1 MRVLIG
7 LLLGFVAGVALVL
20 AVLYFGPFNSSNEH
34 VPIAN
39 EGPGILQL
47 QTGSHL
53 GGAVAYTNSGLER
66 LPVFPANIESL
77 LYPANRGAHVAVHAM
92 QNSHGEIVG
101 LGVKMFAW
109 SDESRLLFGKVLSNS
124 VWNVMLPGTG
134 SYFVSETEN
143 HWPFVKQV
151 ALPALLAEE
160 KTWRGSF
167 EQDTTVGPLGTT
179 EGIMLGGN
187 GVLRGHRGTAK
198 ESLTISDYAMGVQH
212 TVATQKLIRK
222 LTVASEAPASE

>member
-1 MRVLIG
+1 MKALIG
-7 LLLGFVAGVALVL
+7 LLLGFVAGVVLVL
-20 AVLYFGPFNSSNEH
+20 AALYYAPFNSSNER

-66 LPVFPANIESL
+66 LPVSPANIEQL
-77 LYPANRGAHVAVHAM
+77 LYPANRGAHMAVHAM
-92 QNSHGEIVG
+92 RNEQGEIVG

-134 SYFVSETEN
+134 SYFVAETEN
-143 HWPFVKQV
+143 YWPFVKNV
-151 ALPALLAEE
+151 ALPAWQASDTGWQGDFTE
-160 KTWRGSF
+160 
-167 EQDTTVGPLGTT
+167 DTTVGPLGTT
-179 EGIMLGGN
+179 EGIMMGGN
-187 GVLRGHRGTAK
+187 GVLRGQRGTAK
-198 ESLTISDYAMGVQH
+198 ESLSISDYAMGVQH
-212 TVATQKLIRK
+212 TVAT
-222 LTVASEAPASE
+222 